1 LTQEW
6 GTGTTVRG
14 VFRAIRVF
22 QWSKNLLLFVPP
34 LCAHAF
40 QAPAPWLAC
49 FAGFL
54 LFSIA
59 SSGQY
64 LVNDL
69 IDAETD
75 RAHPVKRARPIAAGE
90 LSAGA
95 ASALAALLIAASMT
109 SAALLS
115 ARFAALL
122 AAYHV
127 SAFAYSRWIKRLAM
141 ADVLLLTGL
150 YALRIFAGGTLA
162 GVPISGW
169 LVAFSGFL
177 FFSLALLKRYSEI
190 RMGGPAPLARRAY
203 RAANAW
209 LLESLG
215 ISSGLLSVLV
225 LVLYVQHPQVAALYS
240 HPRRLWLLCPALAYW
255 LGRMWL
261 VAHRG
266 GMREDPVSYT
276 VTDPVAYLVLSAAGA
291 VFLSAL

>member
-1 LTQEW
+1 
-6 GTGTTVRG
+6 VRI
-14 VFRAIRVF
+14 FRAIRVL

-40 QAPAPWLAC
+40 QRPAGWLAC

-54 LFSIA
+54 LFSIG

-64 LVNDL
+64 LANDL
-69 IDAETD
+69 MDAETD
-75 RAHPVKRARPIAAGE
+75 RGHPVKRARPIAAGE
-90 LSAGA
+90 MSAGA
-95 ASALAALLIAASMT
+95 ASALAAGLIAASMAG
-109 SAALLS
+109 AALVS
-115 ARFAALL
+115 VRFAALL
-122 AAYHV
+122 GAYHV
-127 SAFAYSRWIKRLAM
+127 SAFAYSRWIKRVAM

-162 GVPISGW
+162 GVTISGW

-190 RMGGPAPLARRAY
+190 RAGGPDPLARRAY
-203 RAANAW
+203 RAANAK

-215 ISSGLLSVLV
+215 VSAGVLSVLV
-225 LVLYVQHPQVAALYS
+225 LALYVQHREVAILYS
-240 HPRRLWLLCPALAYW
+240 HPQRLWLLCPALAYW

-261 VAHRG
+261 VAHRS

-276 VTDPVAYLVLSAAGA
+276 VTDPVAYLALAAAGA
-291 VFLSAL
+291 VFLAAL